1 VDHELAALER
11 GDKMHASEFKLRF
24 RTFDQKPTTMTP
36 DANAI
41 ADCVLE
47 AFDRLPEKRK
57 PRPRN
62 DASREWVPLAGIVM
76 CKGNCSLTVGTERSC
91 TCLCS

>member
-1 VDHELAALER
+1 VGHELVALKR
-11 GDKMHASEFKLRF
+11 GDQMHASEFKLRF
-24 RTFDQKPTTMTP
+24 RTFDQKSTIMTP

-57 PRPRN
+57 PRSRN

-76 CKGNCSLTVGTERSC
+76 CKGNCSLAITTERIC
-91 TCLCS
+91 TYLCS